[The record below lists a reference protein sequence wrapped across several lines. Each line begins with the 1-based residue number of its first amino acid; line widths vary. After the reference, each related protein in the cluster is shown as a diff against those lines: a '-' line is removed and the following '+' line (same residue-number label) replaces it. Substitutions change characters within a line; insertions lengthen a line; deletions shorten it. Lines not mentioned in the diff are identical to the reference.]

1 MTARTPEQRIQQE
14 RWQAIPMRING
25 PWLVLFEMEN
35 SLDDGRWRGADV
47 WRARETR
54 EKREEGRG
62 SIRAWDGASAK
73 NYHVSKWKLKI
84 CFNYNLKSNQ
94 STTTF
99 GDHNHNTTISSYYLA
114 RLLLTTVHCIFAF
127 LLTKT
132 LRLL

>member
-1 MTARTPEQRIQQE
+1 
-14 RWQAIPMRING
+14 
-25 PWLVLFEMEN
+25 MEN
-35 SLDDGRWRGADV
+35 SLDDGEERTYGEH
-47 WRARETR
+47 ARREKR

-73 NYHVSKWKLKI
+73 NYLYHVSKWKLKI